1 MLLKTTDTPR
11 RWFSG
16 KKRICKKY
24 SFLATEPNLK
34 WLLSL
39 RLGDY
44 IGSCSGYNVK
54 IAKVEYHWNY
64 PHARVSGRRLNQL
77 VLDDILF
84 VDDTGRHHYA
94 SGPGCVDRP
103 YSLEQIHAG
112 IKGWFSEENI
122 ALGWVSR
129 DRFEIVQKRFAE
141 GLPFV
146 DEHGVL
152 LNGIFPE

>member
-1 MLLKTTDTPR
+1 MILKTANTPR
-11 RWFSG
+11 RWYSG

-24 SFLATEPNLK
+24 SYMATKPNLK

-39 RLGDY
+39 RTGDY

-54 IAKVEYHWNY
+54 IAKIEYHWRY
-64 PHARVSGRRLNQL
+64 PHARVSGRRIDQL

-94 SGPGCVDRP
+94 SGPGCVARP
-103 YSLEQIHAG
+103 YTMAVILAG
-112 IKGWFSEENI
+112 IEEWFSEANVI
-122 ALGWVSR
+122 AGWVSK
-129 DRFEIVQKRFAE
+129 DRLEIVQKRFAE

-146 DEHGVL
+146 DERGAL
-152 LNGIFPE
+152 LKGIFPE